1 MVFQALLPALRDASL
16 VFHCA
21 SPAPAS
27 DNRALFER
35 VNIQGTRTVIQAC
48 LEAGVQ
54 VTHPSHALPSFHVH
68 DSDEHNVISTVCL
81 EQKLVL
87 TSSASVVFEGKDI
100 KNGKEDLPYAE
111 KPIDYYTET
120 KIEQEKVGERQ
131 C

>member
-1 MVFQALLPALRDASL
+1 MVFQALLAALRDVSL

-54 VTHPSHALPSFHVH
+54 VRQPSEMVCLPSFYIEVSNNHK
-68 DSDEHNVISTVCL
+68 VIFTV
-81 EQKLVL
+81 
-87 TSSASVVFEGKDI
+87 
-100 KNGKEDLPYAE
+100 
-111 KPIDYYTET
+111 
-120 KIEQEKVGERQ
+120 
-131 C
+131 